1 MTHDRND
8 FDRNEFDR
16 NEFDRG
22 GRRGRTRV
30 RL

>member
-1 MTHDRND
+1 MTHDRNE